1 MPTVET
7 HELLPFGSATDPE
20 EERFP
25 MSTLDYLVACLYV
38 SYAIFFKIDDDFLK
52 PKIAEVLKQ
61 GLEKTLS
68 QTRHLCGTIEQE
80 ADGMHSFVKKRNS
93 TVKYVVQYA
102 DGPEDADSFPT
113 FSHLESQHFVTR
125 SLGDKIE
132 AFSVAPMT
140 YGVKPE
146 AQLDNHPKVAA

>member
-1 MPTVET
+1 MPKVET

-25 MSTLDYLVACLYV
+25 LATLDYLCAVLYV
-38 SYAIFFKIDDDFLK
+38 SYAIFFKIDDDSLK
-52 PKIAEVLKQ
+52 PKISEILKQ

-68 QTRHLCGTIEQE
+68 QTRHLCGTIERND
-80 ADGMHSFVKKRNS
+80 DGSHSFVKKRDS

-102 DGPEDADSFPT
+102 DGPEDTDFPT
-113 FSHLESQHFVTR
+113 FSYLESQHFVTR
-125 SLGDKIE
+125 SLGDKID
-132 AFSVAPMT
+132 AFSNAPMT

-146 AQLDNHPKVAA
+146 AQFDNHPKVAS